1 MAPPPRPAGP
11 ARPALSRDLIEA
23 EALRLID
30 AEGLEAFSTRRL
42 GQALG
47 CEAMSIYHHFPSK
60 AHLLDALV
68 DRVLATIPIPERTL
82 PAAERLT
89 LLARAWRRMAH
100 AHAGFY
106 PWLALHR
113 WNSEVGVRFLGE
125 WLECLHAAG
134 LDDENAAR
142 GLRVLGYYMLGA
154 TLDETR
160 GYARGA
166 SSLNPISD
174 AELAQRHPA
183 VARAGRWF
191 AAAQFDRTFEVGL
204 AIVLGGLGVRGAV
217 DPPAPAAPGVN
228 RARSNRSRPRR
239 APRRRSS
246 GRRETPP
253 APPAR

>member
-1 MAPPPRPAGP
+1 MARMPRAAAT
-11 ARPALSRDLIEA
+11 ARAPLSRDSIES
-23 EALRLID
+23 EALRLIG

-68 DRVLATIPIPERTL
+68 DRVLAGIPIPERSL
-82 PAAERLT
+82 PAAERLLT
-89 LLARAWRRMAH
+89 LAHEWRRMAH
-100 AHAGFY
+100 AHAAFY

-113 WNSEVGVRFLGE
+113 WNSEVGVRFLAE
-125 WLECLHAAG
+125 LLDCLHAAG
-134 LDDENAAR
+134 LDDERAAR

-166 SSLNPISD
+166 SSLHPVSD
-174 AELAQRHPA
+174 ADLARRHPA

-191 AAAQFDRTFEVGL
+191 AAAQFDRTFEMGL
-204 AIVLGGLGVRGAV
+204 LIVLEGLGVPT
-217 DPPAPAAPGVN
+217 PPK
-228 RARSNRSRPRR
+228 RRPSRR
-239 APRRRSS
+239 A
-246 GRRETPP
+246 
-253 APPAR
+253 